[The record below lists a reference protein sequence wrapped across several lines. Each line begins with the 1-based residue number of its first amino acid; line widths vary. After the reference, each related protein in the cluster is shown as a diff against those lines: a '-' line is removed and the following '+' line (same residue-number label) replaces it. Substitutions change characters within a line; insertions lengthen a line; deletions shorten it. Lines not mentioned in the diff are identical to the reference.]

1 MEPIRRPADSVGLTR
16 VARVRRSGGRPG
28 DGSEGSEAPA
38 QDRVP
43 TSDHDAQHAPPRRRV
58 RAPIPEGGTAGN
70 DTPTLADHWSVLRR
84 RRRIV
89 AAFVVLAV
97 VVAGAWVWRT
107 GPDYKAESSV
117 VIRPI
122 VSDAFAETRIEDVG
136 APTEA
141 AIVGSTVV
149 ARIAARRLGLAPEDA
164 ESLRRHVHVVNP
176 VGTLV
181 LRITFSSGSRRR
193 AQAGAQAF
201 AEAYLEHRRASAD
214 RIRARGIARN
224 GARLVQLER
233 QLAGAIAAVNAA
245 PIGSEERAAAEGNRD
260 DILGRITAVNS
271 ASASLERVDTDPG
284 QIIRPADRP
293 RAPSGPSP
301 LIVLV
306 AAGFLGL
313 VVGTAFAFLRD
324 RTDPRISSRRSWSA
338 ITGIDPIAVVP
349 LIPSSNPMPALTDP
363 EGRAASAL
371 RRLRVAIWPQRGDG
385 PRRIVVTSPTS
396 SAAAD
401 AVAGNLALTLALA
414 GWSTLLAWA
423 TSGTSDG
430 VGDGGHGGLEGY
442 AVAPAPEP
450 VPGAMGVE
458 RLSLLSL
465 PADPSRPGTLAERL
479 AARLSALGGAYDVE
493 IIAAPAL
500 LRAADAF
507 EVSPLS
513 DAMLVVV
520 DVSEERREDLDAS
533 VDALDAIDAPLEGV
547 VAYAVPKGW

>member
-1 MEPIRRPADSVGLTR
+1 MEPIERPGSSVGLTR
-16 VARVRRSGGRPG
+16 VARGRRAGDRPG
-28 DGSEGSEAPA
+28 DPTDGAARNGADRAPDAGSGQP
-38 QDRVP
+38 P
-43 TSDHDAQHAPPRRRV
+43 TLRRRS
-58 RAPIPEGGTAGN
+58 RAPIADGPAAG
-70 DTPTLADHWSVLRR
+70 DDAPTLADHWSVLRR

-89 AAFVVLAV
+89 AVCVLIAV
-97 VVAGAWVWRT
+97 TLAAGWVWRT
-107 GPDYKAESSV
+107 GPRYTAESSV

-122 VSDAFAETRIEDVG
+122 GSDAFAETRIEDVG

-149 ARIAARRLGLAPEDA
+149 ARIAARRLGLAPDDA
-164 ESLRRHVHVVNP
+164 ASLRRRVDVANP

-181 LRITFSSGSRRR
+181 LRIMFSSGSPRR

-214 RIRARGIARN
+214 RIRARGISRN
-224 GARLVQLER
+224 GARLAQLER

-245 PIGSEERAAAEGNRD
+245 PIGSEERATAEGNRD
-260 DILGRITAVNS
+260 DILGRITAVTA

-293 RAPSGPSP
+293 GTPSGPSP
-301 LIVLV
+301 LVVLL
-306 AAGFLGL
+306 AAGLLGL
-313 VVGTAFAFLRD
+313 VVGAAFAFVRD
-324 RTDPRISSRRSWSA
+324 RTDPRISSRRAWSA

-349 LIPSSNPMPALTDP
+349 TIPTSSPMPALTDP

-396 SAAAD
+396 SESAD

-414 GWSTLLAWA
+414 GWSTMLAWA
-423 TSGTSDG
+423 TSGDSPVT
-430 VGDGGHGGLEGY
+430 GDAGHGALEGY
-442 AVAPAPEP
+442 AVTPSPEP
-450 VPGAMGVE
+450 VTAAMGVD
-458 RLSLLSL
+458 RLSLLAL

-479 AARLSALGGAYDVE
+479 AARLDELGGTHDVE